1 MKNIIHEQLKE
12 QYNDNPYYI
21 RYIKENNKLYVIFY
35 NFDNIKNEVEYETR
49 GEIEI
54 NKIKQFI

>member
-12 QYNDNPYYI
+12 EYNNNNHYI

>member
-12 QYNDNPYYI
+12 QYINNPYYI

-35 NFDNIKNEVEYETR
+35 NFDYIKNEVEYESR

>member
-1 MKNIIHEQLKE
+1 MKGIVELQLKE
-12 QYNDNPYYI
+12 QYINNPYYI

-35 NFDNIKNEVEYETR
+35 NFDYIKNEVEYESR